1 MIVVFERRWFFLTQN
16 KVNIV
21 LLTLCIIVY
30 CTCATNHVTE
40 YGYIL
45 LAVNVANVE
54 TFNITLFI
62 FGVKMLMYSVCIP
75 IFYFYKCV
83 MTV

>member
-1 MIVVFERRWFFLTQN
+1 MFH
-16 KVNIV
+16 
-21 LLTLCIIVY
+21 II
-30 CTCATNHVTE
+30 
-40 YGYIL
+40 

-62 FGVKMLMYSVCIP
+62 FGIKMLMYPVGIP
-75 IFYFYKCV
+75 VFYFYKCV